1 MVAARVETDP
11 TFRVTGQ
18 ELLFPVPDEVLG
30 NSITDFYSVAPGD
43 ERFLMARLVGQ
54 GSDADDGQTPL
65 VLIRNFFTE
74 VRQRAGG

>member
-1 MVAARVETDP
+1 
-11 TFRVTGQ
+11 
-18 ELLFPVPDEVLG
+18 
-30 NSITDFYSVAPGD
+30 
-43 ERFLMARLVGQ
+43 MARLVGQ